1 MSLPGKRQEG
11 RAQELTAMGEEKI
24 STFEVSLGCPHGNG
38 SETPIVLSGPGS
50 ARGWR
55 RLAGGRK
62 PTGLVIV
69 KTTIWISLMLLFVGS
84 TPTALAQSKVIQ
96 EPDRTVYRKKTVI
109 DFSDVAVEGDLAKPE
124 GSYVLDR
131 RRTSFRSLVKI
142 RDNFVPELQKSVDH
156 L

>member
-1 MSLPGKRQEG
+1 
-11 RAQELTAMGEEKI
+11 MGEEKI
-24 STFEVSLGCPHGNG
+24 STFEVSLGCPHWNG

-50 ARGWR
+50 AMSWR
-55 RLAGGRK
+55 RLVGGRK
-62 PTGLVIV
+62 PTGLVVV
-69 KTTIWISLMLLFVGS
+69 KRTNWICLMLLFVCGA
-84 TPTALAQSKVIQ
+84 PTALAQSKVVQ

-109 DFSDVAVEGDLAKPE
+109 DFSDVAVEGELAKPE

-131 RRTSFRSLVKI
+131 RRTTFRSLVKI